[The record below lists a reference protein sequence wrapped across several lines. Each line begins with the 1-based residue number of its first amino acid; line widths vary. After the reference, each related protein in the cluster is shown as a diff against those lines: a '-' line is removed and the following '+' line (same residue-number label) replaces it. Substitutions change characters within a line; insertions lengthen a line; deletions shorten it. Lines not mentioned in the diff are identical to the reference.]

1 MATTRSA
8 LPPRDEEHEE
18 TDAQKAARAQRE
30 EKAVRDEAEK
40 ATAHLPAPG
49 TPAGAIHHLTGA
61 DVAEKGEKMVRML
74 FSHQVTITLPGY
86 RMVTFPAGLQDVP
99 ESMADTY
106 AEDFANANA
115 VPAR

>member
-1 MATTRSA
+1 MATTQRSA
-8 LPPRDEEHEE
+8 LPQREE
-18 TDAQKAARAQRE
+18 TDAEKTARAQRE
-30 EKAVRDEAEK
+30 ERAVRDAAEQ
-40 ATAHLPAPG
+40 ATAHLPVPG
-49 TPAGAIHHLTGA
+49 TPRNAIHHLTGA
-61 DVAEKGEKMVRML
+61 DVAEEGEKMVRML
-74 FSHQVTITLPGY
+74 FTHQVTITLPGY